1 MHGLA
6 DVILPAVDL
15 VGRASVEVKRT
26 GPPQVSARGVVF
38 WARCANTLVADI
50 SEVFDYDDHYRCLEP
65 TGSARAPRAR
75 VPATPGRRFGGSRNS
90 SFLPGTSQ
98 EAVSDA
104 RRQAP
109 RLSIK

>member
-38 WARCANTLVADI
+38 WARCANTLVADVG
-50 SEVFDYDDHYRCLEP
+50 EVFDHDDRYRCLEP
-65 TGSARAPRAR
+65 ADSALAPQGPCAR
-75 VPATPGRRFGGSRNS
+75 DS
-90 SFLPGTSQ
+90 
-98 EAVSDA
+98 
-104 RRQAP
+104 
-109 RLSIK
+109 